1 MREFVHVICDPLG
14 LHARS
19 CVMIAREA
27 TKWESTVVV
36 ADAERE
42 ADAKS
47 MASLVAL
54 RGVKGDKLRVVCEG
68 IDEADAA
75 SALEALMRM
84 SL

>member
-1 MREFVHVICDPLG
+1 MREFVHTINDPQG

-19 CVMIAREA
+19 CVMLTREA
-27 TKWESTVVV
+27 TKWTSQVLVS
-36 ADAERE
+36 DAERE

-47 MASLVAL
+47 MASLLAL
-54 RGVKGDKLRVVCEG
+54 RGVCGDELRVCCEG
-68 IDEADAA
+68 ADEAEAA

>member
-1 MREFVHVICDPLG
+1 MREFVHTIGDPLG

-19 CVMIAREA
+19 CVTLAREA
-27 TKWESTVVV
+27 TKWESHVVV
-36 ADAERE
+36 ADAERT

-47 MASLVAL
+47 MSALLSL
-54 RGVKGDKLRVVCEG
+54 RGVCGDELRVSCEG
-68 IDEADAA
+68 VDEADAA